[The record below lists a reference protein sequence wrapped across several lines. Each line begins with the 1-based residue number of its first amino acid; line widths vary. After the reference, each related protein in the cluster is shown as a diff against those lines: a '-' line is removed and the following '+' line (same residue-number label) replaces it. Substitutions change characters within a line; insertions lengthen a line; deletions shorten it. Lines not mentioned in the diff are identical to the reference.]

1 MNNLTIGYNEAD
13 KFIAQEIKQS
23 LEQVGI
29 TVNLIPSNLPGGEYL
44 FDRLKTN
51 TGKSL
56 ILISNNFLKD
66 SNSVYNAFDTC
77 KNLMEQKRL
86 LPVICPDL
94 EILDG
99 KVEKSAT
106 KIEKI
111 GDMIKFMN
119 YWQEKY
125 LDIRKGLR
133 KNNLNVNEQ
142 QLLSEKLN
150 IVRPISSEMGEIL
163 RLLKVHKA
171 SYLEE
176 LRASS
181 YSAIFNLINNQTA
194 HRQLKD
200 GLESGLYKAK
210 LAEGIL
216 LKSKSESVIESSDVK
231 EEELVEDMVNI
242 DSIPGMSLLS
252 GRSSFENGLN
262 NSSESETS
270 GHDLESPNEDQF
282 IATES
287 IDLEGSSPIHSDDSK
302 HLSKIFEEETSPED
316 NILESNDSTL
326 NPEEIAS
333 KNKANDFDEE
343 DDDFDADDLLKE
355 FINKENEK
363 FEADYLT
370 QAIKLFQEDKRDEA
384 FNLIEVG
391 IKKTQS
397 GYAAIK
403 WIDFLIESDEQ
414 DEAYAFALQAL
425 EEDSFNEQLVYKIG
439 MLELDRGRTA
449 EAIQR
454 FEKVLGLDPEF
465 EDVYYTLAILLIDN
479 VPNSETRA
487 LKLLKRSIK
496 FDNSNIDA
504 QYRYALLL
512 LEKFNEEG
520 KGKKGLIKV
529 LKRDPEHLFANYDLA
544 LFYHNKNEVEKAL
557 SYYIAAIENNEEL
570 QTPENDQAFGY
581 SSGETVDS
589 PYQTETAEYYKN
601 KQSANKGIVLV
612 TGATSGIGK
621 ATAYE
626 FASNGHN
633 LIITGR
639 RMDRLEDI
647 CKDLEHTFNIK
658 TKILC
663 FDVRSFDA
671 VKEQL
676 ESLDDQWSKIDIL
689 VNNAGL
695 ARGLAPIHE
704 GDIEHWETMIDTNIK
719 GLLYMS
725 RLISKQMV
733 DRNHGH
739 IINVCSTAG
748 KETYPNGNVYCATK
762 FAVDALTKAMRLDL
776 YKFGI
781 RVSQVSPAHVEE
793 TEFAKVRFDQDEE
806 KAKIYNDF
814 NPLKSSDVA
823 ETIYFISN
831 RPPHVNIQDI
841 LVMGTQQAGSTF
853 IDRSGRKY

>member
-77 KNLMEQKRL
+77 KSLMEQKQL

-94 EILDG
+94 AIVDG
-99 KVEKSAT
+99 KVDKSAT

-119 YWQEKY
+119 FWQEKY

-133 KNNLNVNEQ
+133 KDDLNASEQ
-142 QLLSEKLN
+142 QMLSEKLN

-163 RLLKVHKA
+163 RLFKVHKA
-171 SYLEE
+171 AYLEE

-181 YSAIFNLINNQTA
+181 YSAIFNLLNNKTA
-194 HRQLKD
+194 HRQLKE

-216 LKSKSESVIESSDVK
+216 LNSQSETVEETVK
-231 EEELVEDMVNI
+231 VEEELVEDMVNI

-252 GRSSFENGLN
+252 GRSPFENGIN
-262 NSSESETS
+262 NSSDSETS
-270 GHDLESPNEDQF
+270 TPELESQGEDQF
-282 IATES
+282 IETES
-287 IDLEGSSPIHSDDSK
+287 VDLNDSSPIHSDDSK
-302 HLSKIFEEETSPED
+302 HLSKIFEEETNTED
-316 NILESNDSTL
+316 NLLEPIVPTVNT
-326 NPEEIAS
+326 EEIES
-333 KNKANDFDEE
+333 DNQSNDFDDE

-363 FEADYLT
+363 FEADYLIR
-370 QAIKLFQEDKRDEA
+370 AIELFQEDKRDEA
-384 FNLIEVG
+384 FSLIELG

-414 DEAYAFALQAL
+414 DEAYAFALQTL

-449 EAIQR
+449 DAIQR

-465 EDVYYTLAILLIDN
+465 EDVYYTLAILLIDH

-496 FDNSNIDA
+496 FDNTNIDA

-520 KGKKGLIKV
+520 KGKKGLLKV
-529 LKRDPEHLFANYDLA
+529 LKRDPDHLFANYDLA
-544 LFYHNKNEVEKAL
+544 LFYHNKNEAEKAL
-557 SYYIAAIENNEEL
+557 EYYIAAIENNEEL

-581 SSGETVDS
+581 SSGEAADS

-601 KQSANKGIVLV
+601 KRSTKRGIALI

-626 FASNGHN
+626 FASNGHD
-633 LIITGR
+633 LILTGR

-647 CKDLEHTFNIK
+647 GKDLEHTFNIK

-676 ESLDDQWSKIDIL
+676 ESLDNQWSKIDIL
-689 VNNAGL
+689 INNAGL

-733 DRNHGH
+733 DRNQGH

-823 ETIYFISN
+823 ETIYFISS

>member
-29 TVNLIPSNLPGGEYL
+29 IVNLIPSNLPGGEYL

-77 KNLMEQKRL
+77 KSLMEQNQL
-86 LPVICPDL
+86 LSVICPNL
-94 EILDG
+94 AIVDG
-99 KVEKSAT
+99 KVDKSAT

-133 KNNLNVNEQ
+133 KDDLNASEQ

-163 RLLKVHKA
+163 RLFKVHKA
-171 SYLEE
+171 AYLEE

-181 YSAIFNLINNQTA
+181 YSAIFNLLNNQSA
-194 HRQLKD
+194 HRQLKE

-216 LKSKSESVIESSDVK
+216 LNSQSESVEETVVV
-231 EEELVEDMVNI
+231 EEELVEDMVNL
-242 DSIPGMSLLS
+242 DSIPGMSLLG
-252 GRSSFENGLN
+252 GRSSFENGIN
-262 NSSESETS
+262 NSSDSEISTPE
-270 GHDLESPNEDQF
+270 LESPSEVDF
-282 IATES
+282 RETES
-287 IDLEGSSPIHSDDSK
+287 VDTNDSSPIHSDDSK
-302 HLSKIFEEETSPED
+302 HLSKIFEEETNPED
-316 NILESNDSTL
+316 NLLEPNVPTVSTKELESDSK
-326 NPEEIAS
+326 S
-333 KNKANDFDEE
+333 NDFDEE

-363 FEADYLT
+363 FEADYLI
-370 QAIKLFQEDKRDEA
+370 QAIALFQEDKRDEA
-384 FNLIEVG
+384 FSLIELG

-403 WIDFLIESDEQ
+403 WIDFLVESDEQ

-449 EAIQR
+449 DAIQR

-465 EDVYYTLAILLIDN
+465 EDVYYTLAILLIDH

-520 KGKKGLIKV
+520 KGKKGLLKV
-529 LKRDPEHLFANYDLA
+529 LKRDPDHLFANYDLA
-544 LFYHNKNEVEKAL
+544 LFYHNKNEAEKAL
-557 SYYIAAIENNEEL
+557 EYYIAAIENNEEL

-581 SSGETVDS
+581 SSGEAADS

-601 KQSANKGIVLV
+601 KRSTKKGITLI

-626 FASNGHN
+626 FASNGHD
-633 LIITGR
+633 LILTGR
-639 RMDRLEDI
+639 RMDRLEAI
-647 CKDLEHTFNIK
+647 GKDLEHTFNIN

-676 ESLDDQWSKIDIL
+676 ESLNDQWSKIDIL

-823 ETIYFISN
+823 ETIYFISS

>member
-29 TVNLIPSNLPGGEYL
+29 IVNLIPSNLPGGEYL

-66 SNSVYNAFDTC
+66 SNSIYNAFDTC
-77 KNLMEQKRL
+77 KSLMEQNQL
-86 LPVICPDL
+86 LSVICPNL
-94 EILDG
+94 AIVDG
-99 KVEKSAT
+99 KVDKSAT

-133 KNNLNVNEQ
+133 KDDLNASEQ

-163 RLLKVHKA
+163 RLFKVHKA
-171 SYLEE
+171 AYLEE

-181 YSAIFNLINNQTA
+181 YSAIFNLLNNQSA
-194 HRQLKD
+194 HRQLKE

-216 LKSKSESVIESSDVK
+216 LNSQSESVEETVVV
-231 EEELVEDMVNI
+231 EEELVEDMVNL
-242 DSIPGMSLLS
+242 DSIPGMSLLG
-252 GRSSFENGLN
+252 GRSSFENGIN
-262 NSSESETS
+262 NSSDSEISTPE
-270 GHDLESPNEDQF
+270 LESPSEVDF
-282 IATES
+282 RETES
-287 IDLEGSSPIHSDDSK
+287 VDTNDSSPIHSDDSK
-302 HLSKIFEEETSPED
+302 HLSKIFEEETNPED
-316 NILESNDSTL
+316 NLLEPNVPTVSTKELESDSK
-326 NPEEIAS
+326 S
-333 KNKANDFDEE
+333 NDFDEE

-363 FEADYLT
+363 FEADYLI
-370 QAIKLFQEDKRDEA
+370 QAIALFQEDKRDEA
-384 FNLIEVG
+384 FSLIELG

-403 WIDFLIESDEQ
+403 WIDFLVESDEQ

-449 EAIQR
+449 DAIQR

-465 EDVYYTLAILLIDN
+465 EDVYYTLAILLIDH

-520 KGKKGLIKV
+520 KGKKGLLKV
-529 LKRDPEHLFANYDLA
+529 LKRDPDHLFANYDLA
-544 LFYHNKNEVEKAL
+544 LFYHNKNEEEKAL
-557 SYYIAAIENNEEL
+557 EYYIAAIENNEEL

-581 SSGETVDS
+581 SSGEAADS

-601 KQSANKGIVLV
+601 KRSTKKGITLI

-626 FASNGHN
+626 FASNGHD
-633 LIITGR
+633 LILTGR
-639 RMDRLEDI
+639 RMDRLEAI
-647 CKDLEHTFNIK
+647 GKDLEHTFNIN

-676 ESLDDQWSKIDIL
+676 ESLNDQWSKIDIL

-823 ETIYFISN
+823 ETIYFISS

>member
-29 TVNLIPSNLPGGEYL
+29 IVNLIPSNLPGGEYL

-66 SNSVYNAFDTC
+66 SNSIYNAFDTC
-77 KNLMEQKRL
+77 KSLMEQNQL
-86 LPVICPDL
+86 LSVICPNL
-94 EILDG
+94 AIVDG
-99 KVEKSAT
+99 KVDKSAT

-133 KNNLNVNEQ
+133 KDDLNASEQ

-163 RLLKVHKA
+163 RLFKVHKA
-171 SYLEE
+171 AYLEE

-181 YSAIFNLINNQTA
+181 YSAIFNLLNNQSA
-194 HRQLKD
+194 HRQLKE

-216 LKSKSESVIESSDVK
+216 LNSQSESVEETVVV
-231 EEELVEDMVNI
+231 EEELVEDMVNL
-242 DSIPGMSLLS
+242 DSIPGMSLLG
-252 GRSSFENGLN
+252 GRSSFENGIN
-262 NSSESETS
+262 NSSDSEISTPE
-270 GHDLESPNEDQF
+270 LESPSEVDF
-282 IATES
+282 RETES
-287 IDLEGSSPIHSDDSK
+287 VDTNDSSPIHSDDSK
-302 HLSKIFEEETSPED
+302 HLSKIFEEETNPED
-316 NILESNDSTL
+316 NLLEPNVPTVSTKELESDSK
-326 NPEEIAS
+326 S
-333 KNKANDFDEE
+333 NDFDEE

-363 FEADYLT
+363 FEADYLI
-370 QAIKLFQEDKRDEA
+370 QAIALFQEDKRDEA
-384 FNLIEVG
+384 FSLIELG

-449 EAIQR
+449 DAIQR

-465 EDVYYTLAILLIDN
+465 EDVYYTLAILLIDH

-520 KGKKGLIKV
+520 KGKKGLLKV
-529 LKRDPEHLFANYDLA
+529 LKRDPDHLFANYDLA
-544 LFYHNKNEVEKAL
+544 LFYHNKNEAEKAL
-557 SYYIAAIENNEEL
+557 EYYIAAIENNEEL

-581 SSGETVDS
+581 SSGEAADS

-601 KQSANKGIVLV
+601 KRSTKKGITLI

-626 FASNGHN
+626 FASNGHD
-633 LIITGR
+633 LILTGR
-639 RMDRLEDI
+639 RMDRLEAI
-647 CKDLEHTFNIK
+647 GKDLEHTFNIN

-676 ESLDDQWSKIDIL
+676 ESLNDQWSKIDIL

-823 ETIYFISN
+823 ETIYFISS

>member
-77 KNLMEQKRL
+77 KSLMEQKQL

-94 EILDG
+94 AIVDG
-99 KVEKSAT
+99 KVDKSAT

-133 KNNLNVNEQ
+133 KDDLNASEQ

-163 RLLKVHKA
+163 RLFKVHKA
-171 SYLEE
+171 AYLEE

-181 YSAIFNLINNQTA
+181 YSAIFNLLNNQSA
-194 HRQLKD
+194 HRQLKE

-216 LKSKSESVIESSDVK
+216 LNSQSESVEETVVV
-231 EEELVEDMVNI
+231 EEELVEDMVNL
-242 DSIPGMSLLS
+242 DSIPGMSLLG
-252 GRSSFENGLN
+252 GRSSFENGIN
-262 NSSESETS
+262 NSSDSETS
-270 GHDLESPNEDQF
+270 TPELESPGEVDF
-282 IATES
+282 TETES
-287 IDLEGSSPIHSDDSK
+287 VDPNDSSPIHSDDSK
-302 HLSKIFEEETSPED
+302 HLSKIFEEETNPED
-316 NILESNDSTL
+316 NLLEPTVPTVSTEELESD
-326 NPEEIAS
+326 
-333 KNKANDFDEE
+333 NKSNDFDEE

-363 FEADYLT
+363 FEADYLI
-370 QAIKLFQEDKRDEA
+370 QAIALFQEDKRDEA
-384 FNLIEVG
+384 FSLIELG

-449 EAIQR
+449 DAIQR

-465 EDVYYTLAILLIDN
+465 EDVYYTLAILLIDH

-520 KGKKGLIKV
+520 KGKKGLLKV
-529 LKRDPEHLFANYDLA
+529 LKRDPDHLFANYDLA
-544 LFYHNKNEVEKAL
+544 LFYHNKNEAEKAL
-557 SYYIAAIENNEEL
+557 EYYIAAIENNEEL

-581 SSGETVDS
+581 SSGEAADS

-601 KQSANKGIVLV
+601 KRSTKKGITLV

-626 FASNGHN
+626 FASNGHD
-633 LIITGR
+633 LILTGR
-639 RMDRLEDI
+639 RMDRLEAI
-647 CKDLEHTFNIK
+647 GKDLEHTFNIK

-823 ETIYFISN
+823 ETIYFISS

>member
-29 TVNLIPSNLPGGEYL
+29 TVHLIPSNLPGGEYL

-56 ILISNNFLKD
+56 ILISNNFLRD
-66 SNSVYNAFDTC
+66 SNSVYNAFDIC
-77 KNLMEQKRL
+77 KNLMEQKQL
-86 LPVICPDL
+86 LPIICPDL
-94 EILDG
+94 VVADG
-99 KVEKSAT
+99 KVEKTAT

-133 KNNLNVNEQ
+133 KDNLSSNEQ
-142 QLLSEKLN
+142 QILSEKLN

-163 RLLKVHKA
+163 RLFKVHKA
-171 SYLEE
+171 TYLEE

-181 YSAIFNLINNQTA
+181 YSAIFNLLNNQSA

-216 LKSKSESVIESSDVK
+216 LNSQSTTTEEPVAIQ
-231 EEELVEDMVNI
+231 EEELVEDLVNI

-252 GRSSFENGLN
+252 GRSAFEENHDT
-262 NSSESETS
+262 SSESEISATE
-270 GHDLESPNEDQF
+270 LESADGDQF
-282 IATES
+282 VETKS
-287 IDLEGSSPIHSDDSK
+287 IDSIGSNSIHRDDSK
-302 HLSKIFEEETSPED
+302 HLSKIFEEEINAED
-316 NILESNDSTL
+316 NLLESVASSAKSS
-326 NPEEIAS
+326 EIELED
-333 KNKANDFDEE
+333 KEDNVDDE

-355 FINKENEK
+355 FINKENQK
-363 FEADYLT
+363 FEADYLL
-370 QAIKLFQEDKRDEA
+370 QAIALFKEDNRDEA
-384 FNLIEVG
+384 FKLIEEG

-465 EDVYYTLAILLIDN
+465 EDVYYTLAILLIDH

-496 FDNSNIDA
+496 FDTSNIDA

-520 KGKKGLIKV
+520 KGKKGLLKV

-544 LFYHNKNEVEKAL
+544 LFYHNRNEAEKAL
-557 SYYIAAIENNEEL
+557 EYYIAAIENNEEL

-581 SSGETVDS
+581 SSGEAAES
-589 PYQTETAEYYKN
+589 PYETQTADYFKN
-601 KQSANKGIVLV
+601 KRSVEKGIALI

-626 FASNGHN
+626 FASNGHD
-633 LIITGR
+633 LILTGR
-639 RMDRLEDI
+639 RIDRLEEI
-647 CKDLEHTFNIK
+647 RIDLEQTFNIK

-676 ESLDDQWSKIDIL
+676 ESLDDHWNKIDVL

-725 RLISKQMV
+725 KIISKQMV
-733 DRNHGH
+733 DRNRGH

-823 ETIYFISN
+823 ETIYFISS